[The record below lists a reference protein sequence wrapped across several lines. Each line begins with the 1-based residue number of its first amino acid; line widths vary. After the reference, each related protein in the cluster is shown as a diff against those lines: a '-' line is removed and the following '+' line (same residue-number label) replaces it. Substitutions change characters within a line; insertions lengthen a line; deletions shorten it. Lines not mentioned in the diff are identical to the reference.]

1 MRFLARRLLH
11 AIMLLLGI
19 SLLSFGL
26 LELAPGDFFADMKL
40 SSEFSPGDLEAM
52 RARYGLDRSLPVKY
66 ARWLESAVKGEF
78 GVSFAYNVPAGHLLR
93 TRACNTLLLAGTA
106 MAVSWLLA
114 VPLGIWS
121 ATRKGR
127 MSERAVVAIES
138 TFLSMPDLLLGIGL
152 LYLALRTGLFPVGGM
167 SSGESGAGG
176 AARQAAELIRHL
188 ALPATA
194 LIAGALPG
202 LVRHVRAAIREAL
215 AAPFV
220 QAARAHGIPRR
231 RLLFRHVLPVAANPL
246 LSLFGISVAELLSSS
261 LLIEVVMGWPGL
273 GPLLVEAMAARDV
286 HIVIGAVMLSSAF
299 LVAGN
304 LIADLLLYARDPR
317 IRMEAR

>member
-11 AIMLLLGI
+11 AIVLLFGI

-40 SSEFSPGDLEAM
+40 NSEVSPADLEAM

-93 TRACNTLLLAGTA
+93 TRAGNTLLLAGTA

-127 MSERAVVAIES
+127 TSERAVVAIES

-152 LYLALRTGLFPVGGM
+152 LFLALRTGLFPVGGM

-176 AARQAAELIRHL
+176 SARQAAELIRHL
-188 ALPATA
+188 ALPAIA
-194 LIAGALPG
+194 LIAGALPA
-202 LVRHVRAAIREAL
+202 LVRHVRAAIRETL
-215 AAPFV
+215 AAAFV

-246 LSLFGISVAELLSSS
+246 LSLFGISIAELLSSS

-317 IRMEAR
+317 IRMEAQ